1 MIYLFY
7 FLLAM
12 ALGLIITPIVKR
24 IAWATG
30 AIDIPRP
37 PRNLHTKPVA
47 KMGGL
52 AIFFTLIITIGFYV
66 QSGSI
71 NPEILPPRFLIGM
84 IVGAALLVIGGMLD
98 DKYDLPPAIQ
108 WLFPGIA
115 AAIVIA
121 SGVGLGITFISNP
134 FGTPFNLKFAVLGL
148 PASAIFSW
156 VWLMGMTYTTKL
168 MDGMDGLCSG
178 IGLIASVSLF
188 FLSLGPQVN
197 QPITATLTVILAGA
211 LAGYLFYAFNPA
223 SIFLGEGG
231 STLIGFMLGVLSIIL
246 GGKITT
252 AFLVM
257 GIPILDIAWVLVRR
271 VWYGRSPFKGDRLHL
286 HMRLNDLGFSQRSTA
301 LILYFIS
308 AVFGFTAVFL
318 QSLGK
323 LIALFILFG
332 VMIALALGVVMLY
345 KRKNPHVPES

>member
-1 MIYLFY
+1 MEYLFY
-7 FLLAM
+7 FLLA
-12 ALGLIITPIVKR
+12 AGLGLIITPLIKR
-24 IAWATG
+24 IAWRVG
-30 AIDIPRP
+30 AVDIPRP

-47 KMGGL
+47 KMGGS
-52 AIFFTLIITIGFYV
+52 AIFFTLIISLGVYV
-66 QSGSI
+66 HSGAI
-71 NPEILPPRFLIGM
+71 NPEIVPARFLIGTM
-84 IVGAALLVIGGMLD
+84 VGAALLVIGGMLD
-98 DKYDLPPAIQ
+98 DRYDLPASVQ
-108 WLFPGIA
+108 WIFPGLA
-115 AAIVIA
+115 AVIVIT
-121 SGVGLGITFISNP
+121 SGIGLGITFISNP
-134 FGTPFNLKFAVLGL
+134 FGAPLSLKFAVLGL

-156 VWLMGMTYTTKL
+156 LWLMGMTYTTKL
-168 MDGMDGLCSG
+168 LDGMDGLCSG

-197 QPITATLTVILAGA
+197 QPITATLAIILAGS
-211 LAGYLFYAFNPA
+211 LAGYLVYAFAPA

-257 GIPILDIAWVLVRR
+257 GIPILDVAWVIVRR
-271 VWYGRSPFKGDRLHL
+271 IWYGRSPFKGDRLHL
-286 HMRLNDLGFSQRSTA
+286 HMRLIDLGFSQRATA

-332 VMIALALGVVMLY
+332 VMVALAIGVVILY
-345 KRKNPHVPES
+345 KRKYPHIPEA